1 MLLPSLFTA
10 QRQLQSDPQARP
22 VDSAPSGSH
31 PAALQES
38 PLAPLA
44 TAGQQH
50 AGHAEQRQLA
60 VHRRGAVSFAERD
73 DDHAQLAPAEQPLQV
88 ASSIGSDATA
98 SSVEQPSVGL
108 LPLPRGAGP
117 AALQQ
122 STGVEA
128 AATEISDEVN
138 EDGSSGQ
145 NAAAVGTGSTAVQPS
160 RDSSKHGL
168 PGQGAFTALPESP
181 AQQAQHAQ
189 QAQQAEFESQG
200 PPPLDP
206 PQSLTPSVKPQ
217 RQPNRGQSGYAAKDY
232 SPLEKYKAAL
242 VSAYAASFVAG
253 AMMQHALPAAAN
265 TVVSE
270 RHTAALV
277 EVRRKNAETKQLH
290 LEEVKVE
297 RAAWQKHEED
307 IRQ

>member
-10 QRQLQSDPQARP
+10 QRQLQTPPQARP

-31 PAALQES
+31 PAASQQS
-38 PLAPLA
+38 PLAHLA
-44 TAGQQH
+44 TAVQQH

-60 VHRRGAVSFAERD
+60 VHSRGAVSTAERE

-88 ASSIGSDATA
+88 ASSIESDAAA
-98 SSVEQPSVGL
+98 SSVQQPSVGL

-145 NAAAVGTGSTAVQPS
+145 NAAGLGAGSTAVQPS
-160 RDSSKHGL
+160 RDSSEHGL
-168 PGQGAFTALPESP
+168 PDQGTLQAFTALPDLP
-181 AQQAQHAQ
+181 AQ
-189 QAQQAEFESQG
+189 QAQQAEFESQV
-200 PPPLDP
+200 PPLLDP
-206 PQSLTPSVKPQ
+206 PQSLAPSVKPQ

-232 SPLEKYKAAL
+232 SPLEKYEAAL

-270 RHTAALV
+270 QHTAALV